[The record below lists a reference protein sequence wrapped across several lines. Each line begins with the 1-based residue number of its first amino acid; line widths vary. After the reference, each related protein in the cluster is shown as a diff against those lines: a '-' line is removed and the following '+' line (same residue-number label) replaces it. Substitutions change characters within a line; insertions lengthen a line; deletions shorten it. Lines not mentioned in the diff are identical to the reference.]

1 MTPWGAMWG
10 AAAMVKHDF
19 LYFFREGLKNMSSHR
34 LMSFTA
40 ISMTV
45 GCLLIMGTFTL
56 VAVNAAMNLS
66 ALANSNEIVAYV
78 DETWTEQQA
87 RGLEDRLM
95 SIPNVTETRYISRE
109 EALEAY
115 AEQSPEE
122 ELFQDLD
129 PAIFRDRYAL
139 TIADLEQIAAT
150 VAQVDRVPGIV
161 KVNYYEEMASGI
173 VTARNVAAIVS
184 IALIG
189 VLFVVSVF
197 IISNTIRLT
206 TYDRREE
213 IAIMKIVGAT
223 NGFIRWPFVYEG
235 FLMGV
240 IAAGVAFF
248 LQWGLYAAVAQ
259 AIADSDAQRLFAVAP
274 FARIWAPVLGS
285 FVGAGM
291 LIGIGGSLTAIRRFL
306 EV

>member
-1 MTPWGAMWG
+1 M
-10 AAAMVKHDF
+10 
-19 LYFFREGLKNMSSHR
+19 
-34 LMSFTA
+34 
-40 ISMTV
+40 
-45 GCLLIMGTFTL
+45 
-56 VAVNAAMNLS
+56 
-66 ALANSNEIVAYV
+66 
-78 DETWTEQQA
+78 
-87 RGLEDRLM
+87 
-95 SIPNVTETRYISRE
+95 
-109 EALEAY
+109 
-115 AEQSPEE
+115 
-122 ELFQDLD
+122 
-129 PAIFRDRYAL
+129 
-139 TIADLEQIAAT
+139 
-150 VAQVDRVPGIV
+150 PGIV

-223 NGFIRWPFVYEG
+223 NAFIRWPFVYEG
-235 FLMGV
+235 FIMGV

-259 AIADSDAQRLFAVAP
+259 AIADSDAQRLFTIAP

>member
-1 MTPWGAMWG
+1 
-10 AAAMVKHDF
+10 MVKHDF
-19 LYFFREGLKNMSSHR
+19 VYFFREGLKNMSSHR

-66 ALANSNEIVAYV
+66 TLANSNEIVAYV
-78 DETWTEQQA
+78 NEDWTEQQA
-87 RGLEDRLM
+87 RALEARLLE
-95 SIPNVTETRYISRE
+95 IPNVTAARYISRE

-115 AEQSPEE
+115 AEGSPEE

-129 PAIFRDRYAL
+129 PGIFRDRYAL
-139 TIADLEQIAAT
+139 TIENLERITIT
-150 VAQVDRVPGIV
+150 VRQVESVTGIV

-184 IALIG
+184 AALIG

-213 IAIMKIVGAT
+213 IAIMRIVGAT

-240 IAAGVAFF
+240 IAAGAAFL
-248 LQWGLYAAVAQ
+248 LQWGLYAAVAE
-259 AIADSDAQRLFAVAP
+259 AISESDAQRLFDVIP
-274 FARIWAPVLGS
+274 FASIWAPVLGS
-285 FVGAGM
+285 FFGAGM

>member
-1 MTPWGAMWG
+1 MWG
-10 AAAMVKHDF
+10 GAAMGKHDF
-19 LYFFREGLKNMSSHR
+19 SYFFQEGLKNMASHR

-56 VAVNAAMNLS
+56 VAVNTALNLS

-78 DETWTEQQA
+78 DEAWTPEQA
-87 RGLEDRLM
+87 RALEKQLLKV
-95 SIPNVTETRYISRE
+95 PNVTAARYISKE
-109 EALEAY
+109 EALQAY
-115 AEQSPEE
+115 TEQNPEE

-129 PAIFRDRYAL
+129 PGIFRDRYAL
-139 TIADLEQIAAT
+139 TIENLEQIAYT
-150 VAQVDRVPGIV
+150 VGQVERVPGVV

-173 VTARNVAAIVS
+173 VTVRNVAAIVS
-184 IALIG
+184 AALIG
-189 VLFVVSVF
+189 VLFVVSTF

-240 IAAGVAFF
+240 VAAGIAFL
-248 LQWGLYAAVAQ
+248 LQWGLYAAVTD
-259 AIADSDAQRLFAVAP
+259 AIAGNDAQRLFSILP
-274 FARIWAPVLGS
+274 FSRIWAPVLGS
-285 FVGAGM
+285 FFGAGM
-291 LIGIGGSLTAIRRFL
+291 AVGIGGSLTAIRRFL

>member
-19 LYFFREGLKNMSSHR
+19 VYFVREGVKNMSSHR
-34 LMSFTA
+34 LMTFTA
-40 ISMTV
+40 VSMTV

-66 ALANSNEIVAYV
+66 SLANSNEIVAYI
-78 DETWTEQQA
+78 DENWTELRA
-87 RGLEDRLM
+87 RALESQFLA
-95 SIPNVTETRYISRE
+95 IPNVTAAQYINRA

-115 AEQSPEE
+115 AEQSQEA

-129 PAIFRDRYAL
+129 PGIFRDRFAL
-139 TIADLEQIAAT
+139 TIGNLEELEAT
-150 VAQVDRVPGIV
+150 VRQVERVTGVV
-161 KVNYYEEMASGI
+161 KVNYYEELAGGI
-173 VTARNVAAIVS
+173 ITVRNVAAIVS
-184 IALIG
+184 AALIG
-189 VLFVVSVF
+189 VLFVVSMF

-240 IAAGVAFF
+240 IAAGIAFC
-248 LQWGLYAAVAQ
+248 LQWGLYAAVAE
-259 AIADSDAQRLFAVAP
+259 AISQSDAQRLFEVLP
-274 FARIWAPVLGS
+274 FGRIWAPVLGS
-285 FVGAGM
+285 FFGAGM

>member
-1 MTPWGAMWG
+1 
-10 AAAMVKHDF
+10 MVKHDF
-19 LYFFREGLKNMSSHR
+19 IYFFREGLKNMSSHR

-56 VAVNAAMNLS
+56 VAVNAARNLS
-66 ALANSNEIVAYV
+66 TLANSNEIVAYV
-78 DETWTEQQA
+78 DETWTEEQA
-87 RGLEDRLM
+87 RELEEKLL
-95 SIPNVTETRYISRE
+95 SVPNVTEARYISKE

-115 AEQSPEE
+115 TEQSPEE
-122 ELFQDLD
+122 ELFQNLD
-129 PAIFRDRYAL
+129 PGIFRDRYAL
-139 TIADLEQIAAT
+139 TIENLDQITLT
-150 VAQVDRVPGIV
+150 VRRVQRVTGVV

-184 IALIG
+184 AALIG

-240 IAAGVAFF
+240 IAAGVAFC
-248 LQWGLYAAVAQ
+248 LQWGLYAAVAEAVAQ
-259 AIADSDAQRLFAVAP
+259 SDAQRLFEVTP
-274 FARIWAPVLGS
+274 FSRMFLPVLGS
-285 FVGAGM
+285 FMGAGV